1 MTNEGHAKS
10 GHIIKGIIKL
20 DGDENFVKTD
30 LDYSASSK
38 KIENKDNSGLKL
50 VDGYGCIKESKYWLK
65 IQHNK

>member
-50 VDGYGCIKESKYWLK
+50 VDGYGCI
-65 IQHNK
+65 I